1 MLALVLRD
9 VHVPATPSMWP
20 PAPGWWLLASGL
32 LLVLGVAGWLHR
44 RRSQRLQGWQRLFD
58 QALQAESHPGQVA
71 AISELLRRAA
81 RRVDADA
88 DRLQGQD
95 WLRFLDGD
103 AGTDFSQGAG
113 TLLLEGGYRRE
124 LEPGALDAV
133 QVLARRRFLQLMA
146 ARKPA
151 ARA

>member
-9 VHVPATPSMWP
+9 VHVPATPSLWP
-20 PAPGWWLLASGL
+20 PAPGWWLLAGGL
-32 LLVLGVAGWLHR
+32 LLVLGVAGWLHW
-44 RRSQRLQGWQRLFD
+44 RRSKRLQGWQRLFD
-58 QALQAESHPGQVA
+58 QALQAESQPGQVA
-71 AISELLRRAA
+71 AMSELLRRAA

-95 WLRFLDGD
+95 WLRFLDG
-103 AGTDFSQGAG
+103 AEGTDFSQGAG

-124 LEPGALDAV
+124 LEPGSLDAV

-151 ARA
+151 GRV